1 MKRNRL
7 NSLLGSAI
15 LSSTISVGLFAST
28 ASAKPEDG
36 RAGGCQHVRGGITDT
51 EIPSPN
57 DLLGRVL
64 GNVDGVLNGAATTF
78 LTSFN
83 PGAGGVLNA
92 TSFDVLLRNEGDMLT
107 ATCANMLAPVRGK
120 PPQPHFVCNA
130 GYSAELCRRQ
140 TGVLRGV
147 LARYPSRALGEWT
160 WVLVR
165 SKDWKPMKRRL
176 RRDPDSPA
184 FTILRAR
191 RTFIE
196 EALVAPAPGRSAEL
210 IGHWSRSMDD
220 LLALA
225 ITHEL
230 GHALCDEQDEH
241 KADANGRLLR
251 TGRLPDCR

>member
-1 MKRNRL
+1 MRGTDGGAAVDVRYVPRL
-7 NSLLGSAI
+7 LALVFVFS
-15 LSSTISVGLFAST
+15 
-28 ASAKPEDG
+28 ASAANCQSREPVSSPE
-36 RAGGCQHVRGGITDT
+36 
-51 EIPSPN
+51 
-57 DLLGRVL
+57 
-64 GNVDGVLNGAATTF
+64 
-78 LTSFN
+78 
-83 PGAGGVLNA
+83 PGA
-92 TSFDVLLRNEGDMLT
+92 
-107 ATCANMLAPVRGK
+107 
-120 PPQPHFVCNA
+120 QPHFVCNA

-140 TGVLRGV
+140 TEVLRGV
-147 LARYPSRALGEWT
+147 LARYPSGALGEWT

-196 EALVAPAPGRSAEL
+196 EALIAPAPGRSAEL
-210 IGHWSRSMDD
+210 IGHWSRSIDD

-230 GHALCDEQDEH
+230 GHALCNEQDEH
-241 KADANGRLLR
+241 KADAYGRVLR